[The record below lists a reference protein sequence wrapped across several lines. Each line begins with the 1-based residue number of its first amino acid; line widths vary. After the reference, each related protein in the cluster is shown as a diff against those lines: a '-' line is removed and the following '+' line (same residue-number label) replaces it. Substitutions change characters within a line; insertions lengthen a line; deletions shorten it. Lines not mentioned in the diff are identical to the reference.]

1 MHSEKWMQKTICL
14 FDLEKTGQ
22 ETRKV
27 ASFIHVSERMIL
39 TGELQFLAI
48 TEEKPQKFRLPWD

>member
-14 FDLEKTGQ
+14 FDLEKTGL

-27 ASFIHVSERMIL
+27 ASFTHVSEGMIL

-48 TEEKPQKFRLPWD
+48 TEEKP